1 MIKNLLKNFLKKF
14 NLKIIKLNQSQ
25 PKKHPFPIPSY
36 KEIELIKNSKGV
48 LHIGA
53 HRGTEAAVYDWFN
66 KSVLW
71 IEADPEIFEELMINI
86 NKHHGQKAICC
97 LLGHKNQSGIPFYVS
112 NNDGACSSIFKFSKQ
127 VLNKKLWKTRNFFT
141 SKVKFLNMY
150 TLDTIAKKKKLN
162 LSNYNHWIMDIQ
174 GAELDVF
181 KGASNILKD
190 VLMIVSEVEFVEHY
204 KNQPLF
210 GNVSEFLNK
219 KNFMFHKFL
228 GLSGR
233 ALKPV
238 ILKNNENFPSQ
249 HIWSDA
255 MFILNFKNIYNTSD
269 SNLLKMAVLSFLYN
283 SPDLTFF
290 YLKEYDKRRK
300 TFICESYQ
308 KIF

>member
-1 MIKNLLKNFLKKF
+1 MNVAYLKNVT
-14 NLKIIKLNQSQ
+14 
-25 PKKHPFPIPSY
+25 
-36 KEIELIKNSKGV
+36 EI
-48 LHIGA
+48 
-53 HRGTEAAVYDWFN
+53 
-66 KSVLW
+66 
-71 IEADPEIFEELMINI
+71 
-86 NKHHGQKAICC
+86 
-97 LLGHKNQSGIPFYVS
+97 
-112 NNDGACSSIFKFSKQ
+112 
-127 VLNKKLWKTRNFFT
+127 
-141 SKVKFLNMY
+141 
-150 TLDTIAKKKKLN
+150 DTISLDDFKKIEQIKSIDFIK
-162 LSNYNHWIMDIQ
+162 IDIQ

-210 GNVSEFLNK
+210 GDVSDFLK

-238 ILKNNENFPSQ
+238 VLKNDENFPSQ
-249 HIWSDA
+249 HMWSDA

-269 SNLLKMAVLSFLYN
+269 NNLLKMAVLSFLYN

-300 TFICESYQ
+300 TSICESYQ

>member
-174 GAELDVF
+174 GAELLAL
-181 KGASNILKD
+181 KGSRKSIKNCKSIQIEISKKNYYDGGAKWKD
-190 VLMIVSEVEFVEHY
+190 VDR
-204 KNQPLF
+204 
-210 GNVSEFLNK
+210 FLK
-219 KNFMFHKFL
+219 KEKFRLLEKPKYSHTEIIYVKKKIKNF
-228 GLSGR
+228 
-233 ALKPV
+233 
-238 ILKNNENFPSQ
+238 E
-249 HIWSDA
+249 
-255 MFILNFKNIYNTSD
+255 
-269 SNLLKMAVLSFLYN
+269 
-283 SPDLTFF
+283 
-290 YLKEYDKRRK
+290 
-300 TFICESYQ
+300 
-308 KIF
+308 

>member
-1 MIKNLLKNFLKKF
+1 MSKF
-14 NLKIIKLNQSQ
+14 
-25 PKKHPFPIPSY
+25 Y
-36 KEIELIKNSKGV
+36 KFIDLIKENEED
-48 LHIGA
+48 LIFTIAEIGA
-53 HRGTEAAVYDWFN
+53 HPYGNFKETFHSLLDYFPNSKIYAFEVN
-66 KSVLW
+66 K
-71 IEADPEIFEELMINI
+71 EECDKL
-86 NKHHGQKAICC
+86 NKICKKGMKFFPYA
-97 LLGHKNQSGIPFYVS
+97 LGEKKERRKFYNTYHPV
-112 NNDGACSSIFKFSKQ
+112 CSSLYEPNEEFIK
-127 VLNKKLWKTRNFFT
+127 LYNKMNVAYLKNVTE
-141 SKVKFLNMY
+141 V
-150 TLDTIAKKKKLN
+150 DTISLDDFKKIEQIKSIDFIK
-162 LSNYNHWIMDIQ
+162 IDIQ

-181 KGASNILKD
+181 KGASNTLKD

-238 ILKNNENFPSQ
+238 VLKNDETFPSQ
-249 HIWSDA
+249 HMWSDA